1 MEFDRI
7 LLILGAGLVAG
18 FLNTVA
24 GGGSL
29 LTLPMLIFLGLPSAV
44 ANGTNRL
51 AILFQTI
58 SATLTYKSGG
68 VSDFPY
74 SAFITAPAL
83 LGAWIGA
90 SIAIDLDDRIF
101 NRILAVV
108 MLLVLIHIAWPKKN
122 RPLHE
127 AGRSARLQVKERLLS
142 LITFFFLGI
151 YGGFIQAGIGFLI
164 LAALTWIKGYDLVK
178 ANAIKVFVVLC
189 YTLVALVAFIAASK
203 IHWQIGLT
211 LAVGNSTGA
220 WVGGRFAVLKGS
232 NAVRWVLVGSILVFA
247 IRLFFN

>member
-58 SATLTYKSGG
+58 SATLTYRSRG

-74 SAFITAPAL
+74 SIFITVPAL
-83 LGAWIGA
+83 CGAWIGA
-90 SIAIDLDDRIF
+90 RIAIDLDDRVF
-101 NRILAVV
+101 NRILAVI
-108 MLLVLIHIAWPKKN
+108 MLLVLVYIVWPKKT
-122 RPLHE
+122 RPPEE
-127 AGRSARLQVKERLLS
+127 AGDGSRSKLREPLLS
-142 LITFFFLGI
+142 LVAFFFLGI

-164 LAALTWIKGYDLVK
+164 LAALTWIRGYDLVK
-178 ANAIKVFVVLC
+178 ANAIKVFVVLF
-189 YTLVALVAFIAASK
+189 YTLVALAAFIAASK
-203 IHWQIGLT
+203 VHWQFGLI
-211 LAVGNSTGA
+211 LAVGNSAGA
-220 WVGGRFAVLKGS
+220 WLGGRFAVLKGS
-232 NAVRWVLVGSILVFA
+232 RAVRWILVASVLVFS
-247 IRLFFN
+247 IRLLFN

>member
-58 SATLTYKSGG
+58 SAILTYRSKG
-68 VSDFPY
+68 VSDFSY
-74 SAFITAPAL
+74 SMFITVPAL
-83 LGAWIGA
+83 FGAWIGA
-90 SIAIDLDDRIF
+90 RIAIDLDDRIF
-101 NRILAVV
+101 NRILAVI
-108 MLLVLIHIAWPKKN
+108 MLLLLVYIVWPKKT
-122 RPLHE
+122 RRRDS
-127 AGRSARLQVKERLLS
+127 AGDSRRSKMRESILS
-142 LITFFFLGI
+142 LVTFFFLGV

-164 LAALTWIKGYDLVK
+164 LAALTWIKDYDLVT
-178 ANAIKVFVVLC
+178 ANAIKVFVVLF
-189 YTLVALVAFIAASK
+189 YTIVALTAFIAASK
-203 IHWQIGLT
+203 VNWQIGLT
-211 LAVGNSTGA
+211 LAAGNSAGA
-220 WVGGRFAVLKGS
+220 WIGGQFAVLKGS
-232 NAVRWVLVGSILVFA
+232 NAVRWVLMASILAFSM
-247 IRLFFN
+247 RLFFT